1 MTGSTQGRLGTAVNE
16 IEASRRLG
24 VRKRLL
30 EAGLGDVHKICTKRP
45 LSGHYWPIIGGILKR
60 GKTALFSLPRFW
72 GEKIKGGKKYEN

>member
-60 GKTALFSLPRFW
+60 AKRPYSHYPVFVGRR
-72 GEKIKGGKKYEN
+72 

>member
-1 MTGSTQGRLGTAVNE
+1 MSSTPGRLGVSVNE
-16 IEASRRLG
+16 IEASGRREP
-24 VRKRLL
+24 RERLFG
-30 EAGLGDVHKICTKRP
+30 AAFGGMHNKYSKRP